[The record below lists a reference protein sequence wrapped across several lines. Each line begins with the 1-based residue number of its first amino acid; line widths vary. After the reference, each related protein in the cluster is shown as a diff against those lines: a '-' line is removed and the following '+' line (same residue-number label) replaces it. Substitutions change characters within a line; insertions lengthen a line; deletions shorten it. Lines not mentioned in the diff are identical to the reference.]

1 MHSYLMYYS
10 ILLRDA
16 RVHIEE
22 LYDLLKNTLN
32 VLCQPNQNFIE
43 SEKTFLEFVL
53 ALIEQI
59 GKSWNFV
66 KL

>member
-16 RVHIEE
+16 REHIEE
-22 LYDLLKNTLN
+22 LNDLLKNILN

-43 SEKTFLEFVL
+43 SEKTILEFVL

-59 GKSWNFV
+59 GKSWNFA